1 MSEIEMALI
10 RIFKEAINS
19 VLPHNRIKNLLKI
32 HENQLKLQNQIYE
45 IPKNGVTIVGF
56 GKAVIGMA
64 AELQRQLRPEQIKVA
79 ILSVP
84 HGIQDCLKPKQIPE
98 ASEKF
103 QIFYFS

>member
-1 MSEIEMALI
+1 MSETEMALI

-19 VLPHNRIKNLLKI
+19 VLPHNRIKSLLKI

-64 AELQRQLRPEQIKVA
+64 AELHNSSSSWKVLILLRTYVVC
-79 ILSVP
+79 SVP
-84 HGIQDCLKPKQIPE
+84 R
-98 ASEKF
+98 F
-103 QIFYFS
+103 M